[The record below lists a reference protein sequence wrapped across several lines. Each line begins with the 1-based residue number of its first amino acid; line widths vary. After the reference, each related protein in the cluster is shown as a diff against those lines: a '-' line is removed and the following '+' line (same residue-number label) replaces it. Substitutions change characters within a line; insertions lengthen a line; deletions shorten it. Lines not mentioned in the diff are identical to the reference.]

1 MKYEDIEKV
10 NTEIKKTD
18 IKGKKY
24 AEVEVTAPKRMLT
37 STVKITGGV
46 LPLLPVVSQGPLP
59 KESIL
64 DCAKELRKIT
74 AEAPIVAGQVICGN
88 ILGLGV
94 NIIASRDLP
103 KAK

>member
-1 MKYEDIEKV
+1 
-10 NTEIKKTD
+10 
-18 IKGKKY
+18 
-24 AEVEVTAPKRMLT
+24 MLT